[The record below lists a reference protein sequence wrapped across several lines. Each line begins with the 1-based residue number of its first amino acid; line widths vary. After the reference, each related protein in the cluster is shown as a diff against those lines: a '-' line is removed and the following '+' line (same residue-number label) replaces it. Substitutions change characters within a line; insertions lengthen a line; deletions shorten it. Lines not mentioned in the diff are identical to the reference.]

1 MPMKWRLF
9 FKAFVLRM
17 LFVYVCVFSFYNT
30 YGVSLWHW
38 PTQSSFEFWAKIT
51 VGLILIALYFV
62 MAWSTY
68 GALKIKGIVFVSIIL
83 ASLWITAVELLLLLG
98 YSRPSLGVMLMTS
111 VATLLGIGLNYSPIH
126 CKLAGIGHTEIIQ

>member
-1 MPMKWRLF
+1 MKWKNF
-9 FKAFVLRM
+9 FKAFLLRM

-30 YGVSLWHW
+30 YGISLWHW
-38 PTQSSFEFWAKIT
+38 PTQGSFEFWAKIT

-68 GALKIKGIVFVSIIL
+68 GALKIKGLVFVSIIL
-83 ASLWITAVELLLLLG
+83 ASIWITAVELLLLLG
-98 YSRPSLGVMLMTS
+98 YPRPSFGVMLMTS

-126 CKLAGIGHTEIIQ
+126 YRLAGIGHTEIVQ